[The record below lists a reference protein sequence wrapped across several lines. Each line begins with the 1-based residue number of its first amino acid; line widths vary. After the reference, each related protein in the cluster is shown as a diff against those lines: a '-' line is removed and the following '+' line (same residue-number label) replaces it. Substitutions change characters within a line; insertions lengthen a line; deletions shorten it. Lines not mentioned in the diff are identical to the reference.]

1 MSHTSNVP
9 IHYVHCF
16 IKLYLQADKKKGFIT
31 SRTDSSLQMMKKNP
45 NKHVVEKLIFSM
57 L

>member
-1 MSHTSNVP
+1 MSNVP
-9 IHYVHCF
+9 IHYVHYF
-16 IKLYLQADKKKGFIT
+16 IKLYLQIDKKKGFIT
-31 SRTDSSLQMMKKNP
+31 SRTDSSRQMMKKNP